1 MTFAEPTHLLA
12 LAVILVVAA
21 AYALA
26 RRRRRRFAVRFPAA
40 AVLASAATRRR
51 RLLPAALLATAAAAL
66 AVAAAK
72 PQTTQAIPVE
82 KASVMLVTD
91 ESGSMAAS
99 DVSPSRLAAAESAAE
114 SFLGKVPDS
123 LLVGFVGYSSEV
135 NAAIEPTLDHD
146 QVKAALEG
154 LQADGG
160 TATGDAL
167 NAALDRLEAR
177 RGKDGK
183 TAPAAVILL
192 SDGKTTQGGDPIAAA
207 QRAKRLGIPVS
218 TVALGTGSGTV
229 EGPNGQLFQVPPDP
243 ATLREISRLTGGTF
257 TEAADAG
264 QLDSVYKRLGS
275 KVGTKRVKREVTSSF
290 AGAGLLLLLA
300 GMGTGLRWRGRLR

>member
-1 MTFAEPTHLLA
+1 
-12 LAVILVVAA
+12 V
-21 AYALA
+21 
-26 RRRRRRFAVRFPAA
+26 
-40 AVLASAATRRR
+40 
-51 RLLPAALLATAAAAL
+51 
-66 AVAAAK
+66 
-72 PQTTQAIPVE
+72 PVE
-82 KASVMLVTD
+82 KASVMLITD
-91 ESGSMAAS
+91 ESGSMAAT
-99 DVSPSRLAAAESAAE
+99 DVSPSRLSAAQ
-114 SFLGKVPDS
+114 SAAQKFLDRVPDS
-123 LLVGFVGYSSEV
+123 LLVGFVGFASQT
-135 NAAIEPTLDHD
+135 NAVVEPTLDHG
-146 QVKAALEG
+146 QVSAALQG
-154 LQADGG
+154 LQANGG

-218 TVALGTGSGTV
+218 TVALGSDAGTV
-229 EGPNGQLFQVPPDP
+229 QAPNGQLFQVPPDP

-264 QLDSVYKRLGS
+264 QLDSVYKKLGS

-300 GMGTGLRWRGRLR
+300 GLGTGLRWRGRLP